1 MISAGNSVSL
11 NYMIDKTSLSVLVTG
26 MSDNGW
32 KIDVVEND
40 AFGGIVKVTAPDPY
54 TEGRV
59 IVIAADSAG
68 NMLMKPLT
76 FIENK

>member
-1 MISAGNSVSL
+1 MKIFTKSL
-11 NYMIDKTSLSVLVTG
+11 LFLFCIFLFSCGSTPKVIEDPV
-26 MSDNGW
+26 
-32 KIDVVEND
+32 DVVEND